1 MTDNENKPAAG
12 KKKTPDPRAPELNWR
27 AWMIRGVLLTVLIFA
42 FVLWRLYPILGNT
55 AFLWAFG
62 LAAAIMGWTV
72 FSYYLLNR

>member
-1 MTDNENKPAAG
+1 MTKHDNEPANKKG
-12 KKKTPDPRAPELNWR
+12 KQPDKRAPELNWR

-62 LAAAIMGWTV
+62 LAAAIMGWTI